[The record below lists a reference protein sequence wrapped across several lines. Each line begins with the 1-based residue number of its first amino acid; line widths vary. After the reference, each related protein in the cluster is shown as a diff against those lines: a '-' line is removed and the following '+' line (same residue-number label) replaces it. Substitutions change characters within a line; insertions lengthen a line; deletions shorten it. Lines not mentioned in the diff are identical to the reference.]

1 MNVVI
6 STLDDPMKG
15 WVDNFNGPV
24 GLMVGGAK
32 GVLRTLYLNPE
43 VNLDFMPV
51 DVAIRAM
58 ISSAWRRGSAPL
70 VEIINIVQVRM

>member
-1 MNVVI
+1 
-6 STLDDPMKG
+6 MKG

-43 VNLDFMPV
+43 ATLDFMPV

-70 VEIINIVQVRM
+70 VLTFHFKDKNCRKSIKLLIIQ